1 MPSAASTPSASP
13 APAAAPAPAD
23 RLPSEPRAAGS
34 TPRSGTKSDGRR
46 AGFRP
51 DIEGL
56 RAVAILTV
64 LAYHAGLPVRGGFV
78 GVDIFFVI
86 SGFLITGLLVAE
98 LDRSGSISWI
108 RFVGRRIRRL
118 LPAAVL
124 VLVLTSVVSW
134 FVVPGLRRRDIGVDI
149 AAAAMYVVNWVFARR
164 ETDYLASDVLPSP
177 VQHFWSL
184 AVEEQFYV
192 IWPLLLIVLAL
203 VVRRPSRRVVA
214 LALGALVASSFGWSV
229 WFSHTSPRPAFFTTT
244 TRVWELGIGALLA
257 VALAG
262 RPRPTTAAR
271 GSAALGWAALL
282 VLLAVA
288 LWLPQD
294 IDWPGAWALLPTIP
308 AAVLLW
314 VGWQGPVRG
323 PVRVLGT
330 RPMVWVGALSY
341 SIYLWHWPVIIL
353 GGWIAQALGTALPP
367 MGLVLLAVGSVVPA
381 WLSWRFVESPI
392 HHGSWL
398 RDRPRAL
405 LAAGLALSCAGVL
418 AALPLFALRSP
429 FATSPPGGARP
440 PLAQLGAATLKP
452 GQPFT
457 DVDDPGW
464 VTPDPLVS
472 GEDRPKAD
480 VDRCQVPAEA
490 TTPVPCT
497 FGDPQGTTTVALVG
511 DSKAMQWLP
520 ALEQA
525 AATRGWRVVTYG
537 KSSCAYSDAP
547 TALAGAAY
555 PQCDAWNRAVTAALT
570 ADPPDVMVTSG
581 VAASAW
587 AGSGTERQPLVDG
600 YASRWRALADAGVP
614 VVVVGDSPR
623 SPDDLDVCAARHPR
637 ELTRCSFVTAS
648 AVAGSGLAVQ
658 RDAVT
663 AASAE
668 GAGVRLLDLTSLI
681 CPGERCPVV
690 IGHVAVHRAG
700 DHVTA
705 TYAATLA
712 PQVAAAV
719 EDALAR

>member
-1 MPSAASTPSASP
+1 MTTADSTP
-13 APAAAPAPAD
+13 APP
-23 RLPSEPRAAGS
+23 
-34 TPRSGTKSDGRR
+34 R

-98 LDRSGSISWI
+98 LDRTGSISWI

-118 LPAAVL
+118 LPAAAL
-124 VLVLTSVVSW
+124 VLVTIATWSW
-134 FVVPGLRRRDIGVDI
+134 FVVPGLRRRDIGVDV

-192 IWPLLLIVLAL
+192 IWPLLLIGLAL

-214 LALGALVASSFGWSV
+214 LTLGVLVVSSFGWAV
-229 WFSHTSPRPAFFTTT
+229 WFSHSSPRPAFFTTT

-262 RPRPTTAAR
+262 RPRPSMPAR
-271 GSAALGWAALL
+271 ASAALGWAALAVL
-282 VLLAVA
+282 VAVA

-294 IDWPGAWALLPTIP
+294 IDWPGAWALLPTVP
-308 AAVLLW
+308 TAVLLW
-314 VGWQGPVRG
+314 VGWQGPARG
-323 PVRVLGT
+323 PVRLLGT
-330 RPMVWVGALSY
+330 APMVWVGGLSY
-341 SIYLWHWPVIIL
+341 SIYLWHWPVLVL
-353 GGWIAQALGTALPP
+353 GGWTAESLGATIAPW
-367 MGLVLLAVGSVVPA
+367 GLVVLALASVAPA

-392 HHGSWL
+392 HHGTWL
-398 RDRPRAL
+398 RGRPLAL
-405 LAAGLALSCAGVL
+405 LGAGLALSGVGVL

-429 FATSPPGGARP
+429 FTTTPSGGTLP
-440 PLAQLGAATLKP
+440 PLAQLGAATLRP

-480 VDRCQVPAEA
+480 VDRCQVQVDA
-490 TTPVPCT
+490 TTPVACT
-497 FGDPQGTTTVALVG
+497 FGDPQGSTTIALVG

-525 AATRGWRVVTYG
+525 ATTRGWRVMTYG
-537 KSSCAYSDAP
+537 KSSCAFSDAP
-547 TALAGAAY
+547 AALAGAAY
-555 PQCDAWNRAVTAALT
+555 PQCDAWNRAVVSVLR
-570 ADPPDVMVTSG
+570 ADPPDVVVTSG
-581 VAASAW
+581 VATSAW
-587 AGSGTERQPLVDG
+587 AGNRTERRPLVDG
-600 YASRWRALADAGVP
+600 YASRWGALADAGMP

-637 ELTRCSFVTAS
+637 ELTRCSFDAAS
-648 AVAGSGLAVQ
+648 AVAGSGLDVQ
-658 RDAVT
+658 REAAVT
-663 AASAE
+663 ASAA
-668 GAGVRLLDLTSLI
+668 GPGVRLLDLTPLI
-681 CPGERCPVV
+681 CPAERCPVV

-719 EDALAR
+719 DDALRP